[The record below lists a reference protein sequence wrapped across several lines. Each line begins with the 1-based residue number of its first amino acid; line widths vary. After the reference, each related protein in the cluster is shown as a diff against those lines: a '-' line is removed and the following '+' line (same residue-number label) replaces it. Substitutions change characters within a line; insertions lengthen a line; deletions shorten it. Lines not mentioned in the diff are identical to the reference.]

1 MEYTGKEIYL
11 EYKGKNLRLLNQSCP
26 EWTHP
31 YPYFGEPDE
40 SDATLHSAGCGIF
53 AVMHL
58 IDWVTGEKAEPCELA
73 DFSFR
78 HGGRGDDGTDRPA
91 LLKAMQEDGRITK
104 IGLHYDFDGLL
115 NDYEALWQNML
126 DGGCA
131 LCNLRVG
138 HIVAIVDHRE
148 VDGERQLLVIDSARD
163 SVHPQVRAQVRGV
176 VEGSQMYS
184 RYINDNGVCSG
195 EVMTYSMFWV
205 PVAQTSDFNLLHKI

>member
-1 MEYTGKEIYL
+1 
-11 EYKGKNLRLLNQSCP
+11 
-26 EWTHP
+26 
-31 YPYFGEPDE
+31 
-40 SDATLHSAGCGIF
+40 
-53 AVMHL
+53 
-58 IDWVTGEKAEPCELA
+58 
-73 DFSFR
+73 
-78 HGGRGDDGTDRPA
+78 
-91 LLKAMQEDGRITK
+91 MQEDGRITK

-184 RYINDNGVCSG
+184 RYVNDNGVCSG